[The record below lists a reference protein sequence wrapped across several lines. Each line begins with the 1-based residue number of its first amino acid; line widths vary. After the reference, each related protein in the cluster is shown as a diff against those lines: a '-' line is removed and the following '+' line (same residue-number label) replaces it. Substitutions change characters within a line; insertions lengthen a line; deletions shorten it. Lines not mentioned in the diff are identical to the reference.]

1 MLRTFFLAVT
11 IVYITADAYAQNSVD
26 KEAIYSLIDQY
37 AQAREKQDTVLL
49 KQILTDEIDQ
59 LVSSGEWRRG
69 IDKAKEGMM
78 RSSRRNPGDR
88 TLAVEHV
95 RFITNESA
103 IADARYEIRNADGE
117 VVRKMWST
125 FMVVYQED
133 TWKISAIRNMLPAK
147 PNTNHLNRTSLLPEA
162 QQWID
167 RLQMQP
173 HPEGGFYKETY
184 KSSDSIPEIDRSY
197 STGIYYLLLEN
208 AFSAFHRIK
217 SDEMWHFY
225 AGETLE
231 VAVLYPD
238 GSLKV
243 HRLGPNWKQGDRFQL
258 VVPANHW
265 FASRMADSTSYALV
279 GCTVAPG
286 FDFRDFEMANREKL
300 LDEFPQ
306 HEIIIQQLTR

>member
-1 MLRTFFLAVT
+1 MNHLVLGTLLPVLLT
-11 IVYITADAYAQNSVD
+11 INSYAQNSAD
-26 KEAIYSLIDQY
+26 EEAIYLLIDQY
-37 AQAREKQDTVLL
+37 AQAREQQDTVLL
-49 KQILTDEIDQ
+49 KRILTTEIDQ

-69 IDKAKEGMM
+69 IGKAKEGMM
-78 RSSRRNPGDR
+78 RSSQRNPGDR
-88 TLAVEHV
+88 TLAVEQV
-95 RFITNESA
+95 RFITGGTA
-103 IADARYEIRNADGE
+103 IADARYEISNADGE

-125 FMVVYQED
+125 FVVVYEENA
-133 TWKISAIRNMLPAK
+133 WKITAIRNMLPANQ
-147 PNTNHLNRTSLLPEA
+147 NTNHQNQNNLLTEA

-173 HPEGGFYKETY
+173 HPEGGFYQETY
-184 KSSDSIPEIDRSY
+184 KASGSIPELDRSY
-197 STGIYYLLLEN
+197 STGIYYLLLED

-243 HRLGPNWKQGDRFQL
+243 HRLGPHWEQGDRFQL

-265 FASRMADSTSYALV
+265 FASRMADPTTYALV

-286 FDFRDFEMANREKL
+286 FDFRDFEMAKRKDL
-300 LDEFPQ
+300 LAKFPQ
-306 HEIIIQQLTR
+306 HQTIIRQLTR